1 MGARNPVGIGLSY
14 RPARL
19 HRLAE
24 SILGL
29 LESSKIPSQVF
40 FIIHVLWIF
49 TGKLLE
55 RNPDL
60 DSEVESLGVL
70 MAGGGSLQ
78 QMAQRLQKLNKIV

>member
-1 MGARNPVGIGLSY
+1 MGLSY

-24 SILGL
+24 SIPGL
-29 LESSKIPSQVF
+29 LESLKIPSQVF

-49 TGKLLE
+49 TGELLE

-60 DSEVESLGVL
+60 DGEVESLRVL
-70 MAGGGSLQ
+70 VAGGRSLQ
-78 QMAQRLQKLNKIV
+78 QMAQRLRQ